1 MLVFAS
7 GLRQLRMCLLHITE
21 TYRTRLEEEVDR
33 FEGATRSC
41 VHKDGRAV
49 GVVLVR
55 SVCPL
60 GEQSLEV
67 GNVARFRRGKEAQV
81 EVFVGHGGVE
91 SSSLIISA
99 IEFKHV
105 YIVSTCDVGTPRG
118 GGRVPDANFW
128 LIDFQYVGF

>member
-91 SSSLIISA
+91 SSSLIIST

-118 GGRVPDANFW
+118 GVPDANFW